1 MADRETIEVTVGP
14 QGRLVVPAPLRR
26 RLGIEAG
33 DVLVARAKGGS
44 SCARAPGRDS
54 GAGTQPLRAHS
65 PGRQSRRRAHSA
77 PARRIGARE
86 RRVREARGWVVDA
99 SALLA
104 LLHAEPGAETVEEAL
119 ENGAISTVNW
129 SEVPATLAR
138 QRYRR
143 RRSTWRRGDV
153 EALGLEIVP
162 FTVEDA
168 EQAAAL
174 WGPTRQVGLSL
185 GDRACLGLARRL
197 GLPALTADR
206 AWLELDLGVQVQTI
220 R

>member
-1 MADRETIEVTVGP
+1 M
-14 QGRLVVPAPLRR
+14 
-26 RLGIEAG
+26 
-33 DVLVARAKGGS
+33 
-44 SCARAPGRDS
+44 
-54 GAGTQPLRAHS
+54 
-65 PGRQSRRRAHSA
+65 
-77 PARRIGARE
+77 
-86 RRVREARGWVVDA
+86 REARGWVVDA

-129 SEVPATLAR
+129 SEVQQRSLASR
-138 QRYRR
+138 IDVDDL
-143 RRSTWRRGDV
+143 RGDV

-174 WGPTRQVGLSL
+174 WGPTRHVGLSL